1 MAVRRCWFQGVD
13 PFGSINVRAAACA
26 PLAGAVSDAQTEGS
40 KYHHA
45 SPNWQSSRF
54 ECVWGGSPS
63 NPHAT
68 RRMLGLHRRRLASSG
83 KGLPS
88 ATSCSAAFEDGLGLG
103 LGGLRGGRLRA
114 PRRAR
119 CYRARLRGSAHEG
132 DSALLPLRRR
142 RAPVV
147 ALLVLGVLVEGRGEE
162 RAQLLERRVV
172 AWLGLGLGLGL
183 G

>member
-1 MAVRRCWFQGVD
+1 MCGGGV
-13 PFGSINVRAAACA
+13 PEQPSR
-26 PLAGAVSDAQTEGS
+26 
-40 KYHHA
+40 HA
-45 SPNWQSSRF
+45 SNAW
-54 ECVWGGSPS
+54 SPS
-63 NPHAT
+63 PTACQFRQGFT
-68 RRMLGLHRRRLASSG
+68 VGDIMFRSIRG
-83 KGLPS
+83 
-88 ATSCSAAFEDGLGLG
+88 GLGLG